1 MVSVTGR
8 MSKEVAMSRTVSRTH
23 ELSEK
28 MDEIVRRMNRGELT
42 AEDVVRQLFP
52 MAMQSFVEASQE
64 CEQISQS
71 LDEIEGIC
79 WKPGHDKVFV

>member
-79 WKPGHDKVFV
+79 WKPGR